1 MSLFRPEALEAK
13 SHNAFG
19 NLRLGRSLSG
29 WLITAVVLALATAV
43 VAFGLYGEASRKT
56 RVVGLLLPVGG
67 AINLTAPVGGR
78 LQRVAAIEGQVVHA
92 GDALFVIDL
101 DHQSAS
107 GVTAALVASQLQTRL
122 ASLVD
127 ERRQRQ
133 AQAALR
139 HEALAERLRNLVSE
153 KAKLD
158 EEITLQSRRKALA
171 KTALA
176 QQENL
181 AAARFI
187 SNAHL
192 NQAQEQLIDQDARF
206 AGLERQRLSLKRD
219 QIALSAELAQV
230 NGAMANEIASL
241 DRSSAALEQEIA
253 ENAGR
258 REMVITASHDGRV
271 TASPFAVGQTVL
283 AGQSLATLQPA
294 GTELE
299 AQLYAPSRAIGFV
312 QNGQAAQLRLDAY
325 PYQKFGLQQAT
336 VSSVSESA
344 LAPNELP
351 PAVQARYGSR
361 LSGEALYR
369 ITLRLARQSIAVYG
383 KEEALKSGLAVEA
396 DIVQERRRIV
406 EWMFEPILAFAQ
418 RQAGN

>member
-1 MSLFRPEALEAK
+1 MSLFRAEALEAK

-29 WLITAVVLALATAV
+29 WLITFVVIALAAAL

-67 AINLTAPVGGR
+67 AINLTTPVGGR

-92 GDALFVIDL
+92 GDTLFVIDL
-101 DHQSAS
+101 EHQSGA
-107 GVTAALVASQLQTRL
+107 GVTAALVGSQLQAR
-122 ASLVD
+122 ANSLLD
-127 ERRQRQ
+127 ERVQRQ

-139 HEALAERLRNLVSE
+139 LTALNERLRNLVAE
-153 KAKLD
+153 KSKLD
-158 EEITLQSRRKALA
+158 DEVTLQSRRKSIAQTTLA
-171 KTALA
+171 R
-176 QQENL
+176 QQNL
-181 AAARFI
+181 AAAKFL
-187 SNAHL
+187 SNAHVE
-192 NQAQEQLIDQDARF
+192 QAQEQVIDQDAKLASLTRQ
-206 AGLERQRLSLKRD
+206 GLMLKRD
-219 QIALSAELAQV
+219 QLALNAEMAQQSGALANELAT
-230 NGAMANEIASL
+230 L
-241 DRSSAALEQEIA
+241 DRASAALAQEIA
-253 ENAGR
+253 ENAAR

-383 KEEALKSGLAVEA
+383 KEESLKSGLAVEA

-418 RQAGN
+418 RQASN

>member
-1 MSLFRPEALEAK
+1 MSLFRAEALEAK

-29 WLITAVVLALATAV
+29 WLITTIVLALAAALF
-43 VAFGLYGEASRKT
+43 AFGLYGEASRKT
-56 RVVGLLLPVGG
+56 RVVGLLLPSGG

-78 LQRVAAIEGQVVHA
+78 LQRVGAIEGQVVHA

-107 GVTAALVASQLQTRL
+107 GVTAALVANQLQTRL

-139 HEALAERLRNLVSE
+139 HAALTERLRNLASE

-158 EEITLQSRRKALA
+158 EEITLQSRRKTLA
-171 KTALA
+171 QTTLA

-187 SNAHL
+187 SSAHL

-206 AGLERQRLSLKRD
+206 AGLERQRISLKRD
-219 QIALSAELAQV
+219 QIALAAELAQV
-230 NGAMANEIASL
+230 DGVLANELASL
-241 DRSSAALEQEIA
+241 DRSSASLEQDIA
-253 ENAGR
+253 ENAAR
-258 REMVITASHDGRV
+258 REVVITASHAGRV
-271 TASPFAVGQTVL
+271 TASPFTVGQTVQ
-283 AGQSLATLQPA
+283 AGQSLASLQPA

-312 QNGQAAQLRLDAY
+312 QNGQAALLRLDAY
-325 PYQKFGLQQAT
+325 PYQKFGLQNAT

-351 PAVQARYGSR
+351 PAVQARYGAR

-396 DIVQERRRIV
+396 DIVQERRKLI
-406 EWMFEPILAFAQ
+406 EWVFEPILAFAQ
-418 RQAGN
+418 RQAGS

>member
-1 MSLFRPEALEAK
+1 MSLFRPEALEAT

-312 QNGQAAQLRLDAY
+312 QTGQAAQLRLDAY
-325 PYQKFGLQQAT
+325 PYQKFGLQHAT
-336 VSSVSESA
+336 VASVSESA

>member
-219 QIALSAELAQV
+219 QIALSAEMTQV
-230 NGAMANEIASL
+230 DGALANEIASL

-383 KEEALKSGLAVEA
+383 KEESLKSGLAVEA

>member
-13 SHNAFG
+13 SHQAFG
-19 NLRLGRSLSG
+19 NLRLGRSLAG
-29 WLITAVVLALATAV
+29 WLITAVVVSLA
-43 VAFGLYGEASRKT
+43 VALVTYGLVGEASRKT
-56 RVVGLLLPVGG
+56 RVIGLLLPTGG

-78 LQRVAAIEGQVVHA
+78 LQRIAASEGQSVQV
-92 GDALFVIDL
+92 GDILFVIDL
-101 DHQSAS
+101 DHQSGS
-107 GVTAALVASQLQTRL
+107 GVTAALVASQVQARI
-122 ASLVD
+122 ASMAD

-133 AQAALR
+133 TQSSLR
-139 HEALAERLRNLVSE
+139 REALTERLRNLGGE
-153 KAKLD
+153 RAKLD
-158 EEITLQSRRKALA
+158 DEVALQSRRKALA
-171 KTALA
+171 QSALA

-187 SNAHL
+187 SSAHL
-192 NQAQEQLIDQDARF
+192 NQSKEQLIDQDARF
-206 AGLERQRLSLKRD
+206 ASLERQRLALKRD
-219 QIALSAELAQV
+219 QIALSAELAQID
-230 NGAMANEIASL
+230 GQLANELASL
-241 DRSSAALEQEIA
+241 DRAVAVLEQELA
-253 ENAGR
+253 ENAAR
-258 REMVITASHDGRV
+258 REMVITASDNGRV
-271 TASPFAVGQTVL
+271 TASPHSVGQSVQ

-312 QNGQAAQLRLDAY
+312 QAGQAAQLRLDAY
-325 PYQKFGLQQAT
+325 PYQKFGLQHAT
-336 VSSVSESA
+336 VASVSESA

-406 EWMFEPILAFAQ
+406 EWMFEPILAFAA

>member
-1 MSLFRPEALEAK
+1 MY
-13 SHNAFG
+13 N
-19 NLRLGRSLSG
+19 GRSLIQPHPPRSCSLSG
-29 WLITAVVLALATAV
+29 K
-43 VAFGLYGEASRKT
+43 E
-56 RVVGLLLPVGG
+56 
-67 AINLTAPVGGR
+67 
-78 LQRVAAIEGQVVHA
+78 
-92 GDALFVIDL
+92 
-101 DHQSAS
+101 
-107 GVTAALVASQLQTRL
+107 LVAEGNS
-122 ASLVD
+122 
-127 ERRQRQ
+127 
-133 AQAALR
+133 
-139 HEALAERLRNLVSE
+139 AEQ
-153 KAKLD
+153 AKLD
-158 EEITLQSRRKALA
+158 IEQAEQLRIACKAVRQQVA
-171 KTALA
+171 KAVVG
-176 QQENL
+176 
-181 AAARFI
+181 
-187 SNAHL
+187 
-192 NQAQEQLIDQDARF
+192 QEQVIDQDAKLASLTRQ
-206 AGLERQRLSLKRD
+206 GLMLKRD
-219 QIALSAELAQV
+219 QLALNAEMAQQSGALANELAT
-230 NGAMANEIASL
+230 L
-241 DRSSAALEQEIA
+241 DRASAALAQEIA
-253 ENAGR
+253 ENAAR

-351 PAVQARYGSR
+351 PSVQARYGSR

-383 KEEALKSGLAVEA
+383 KEESLKSGLAVEA

-418 RQAGN
+418 RQASN

>member
-219 QIALSAELAQV
+219 QIALSAEMTQV
-230 NGAMANEIASL
+230 DGALANEIASL

>member
-1 MSLFRPEALEAK
+1 MSLFRAEALEAK

-19 NLRLGRSLSG
+19 NLRLGRSVSG
-29 WLITAVVLALATAV
+29 WLITAVVVAMAAALI
-43 VAFGLYGEASRKT
+43 AFGLYGEASRKT

-78 LQRVAAIEGQVVHA
+78 LQSVAAIEGQVVQA
-92 GDALFVIDL
+92 GDVLFVIDL

-133 AQAALR
+133 VQAALR
-139 HEALAERLRNLVSE
+139 HDAVAERLRNLQSE
-153 KAKLD
+153 KSKLD
-158 EEITLQSRRKALA
+158 EEINLQSRRKALA
-171 KTALA
+171 QTTLA
-176 QQENL
+176 QQQNL

-219 QIALSAELAQV
+219 QIALASEMTQIDAALA
-230 NGAMANEIASL
+230 NDIASL

-253 ENAGR
+253 ENAAR
-258 REMVITASHDGRV
+258 REMVITASQAGRV
-271 TASPFAVGQTVL
+271 TASPLAVGQTVL

-325 PYQKFGLQQAT
+325 PYQKFGLQHAT

-369 ITLRLARQSIAVYG
+369 ITLHLARQSIAVYG

-396 DIVQERRRIV
+396 DIVQERRRIA